1 MVLELDD
8 LDKAILMTLQDEARA
23 SFAELARKLKV
34 SEGTIH
40 LRVKKLRDRGVIRGF
55 HARLSPSE
63 VGKGLTAIVSIKAEP
78 SRYSEVLRKVVDMED
93 AYEVFDMT
101 GEFYAIL
108 KVRAKDIEN
117 LAEILDEIGDI
128 EGVTSTQ
135 TEVVLKT
142 LKDQQEI
149 VF

>member
-8 LDKAILMTLQDEARA
+8 LDKAILTTLQNDARA
-23 SFAELARKLKV
+23 SFAELARKLGV

-40 LRVKKLRDRGVIRGF
+40 LRVKKLRDKGVIEGF

-63 VGKGLTAIVSIKAEP
+63 VEKGLTTIVSIKAEP
-78 SRYSEVLRKVVDMED
+78 SLYSEVLKKLVEMED
-93 AYEVFDMT
+93 VYEVFDMT

-108 KVRAKDIEN
+108 KVRTKDIEN
-117 LAEILDEIGDI
+117 LAEILDRIGNI
-128 EGVTSTQ
+128 EGVASTQ

-142 LKDQQEI
+142 LKEQQEI

>member
-8 LDKAILMTLQDEARA
+8 LDKAILTTLQKDARA
-23 SFAELARKLKV
+23 SFAELARSLGV

-40 LRVKKLRDRGVIRGF
+40 LRVKKLKERGVIKGF
-55 HARLSPSE
+55 HAKLSPSV
-63 VGKGLTAIVSIKAEP
+63 VGRGLTAIVSIKAEP
-78 SRYSEVLRKVVDMED
+78 SLYSEVLRKTVEMED
-93 AYEVFDMT
+93 VYEVFDMT

-117 LAEILDEIGDI
+117 LAEILDRIGSI
-128 EGVTSTQ
+128 EGVASTQ

-142 LKDQQEI
+142 LKEQQEI
-149 VF
+149 SL